1 MGTVCTMT
9 REEMV
14 AAIEGEIMRLEQVRE
29 LLRSSTSQRFNAA
42 EAPTSSVRKP
52 RVLSAEARKRIAQAQ
67 KKRWAKQRKANAGSP
82 VAEA

>member
-1 MGTVCTMT
+1 MT

-29 LLRSSTSQRFNAA
+29 LLRSSTSKRFNTAEEPGPAA
-42 EAPTSSVRKP
+42 RKP

-67 KKRWAKQRKANAGSP
+67 KKRWAKQRKANAAAP
-82 VAEA
+82 AAEA